1 MLGSPRG
8 LPASS
13 ASGERVSLFHVGDLP
28 QWVIDVLHYCVLSDS
43 PSHQSPFSYWLEQPE
58 QCPMAYFSGHGSFQP
73 FHPIPCPLLSEIAV
87 GT

>member
-1 MLGSPRG
+1 MPGSPRG

-43 PSHQSPFSYWLEQPE
+43 PSHQSPFSYWLEQPSNV
-58 QCPMAYFSGHGSFQP
+58 PWLTS
-73 FHPIPCPLLSEIAV
+73 LAV
-87 GT
+87 GHSSPFTQSRALSFLRLL